1 MNYVAKKKSFI
12 GSATGLKILQIK
24 TFFAPMKSVK
34 EIGPADVWDVL
45 DVRDVVDVWHFEKV
59 EIKTIDINKRW
70 IRSIF
75 NCEKNE
81 EKFLSKEILDDV

>member
-1 MNYVAKKKSFI
+1 
-12 GSATGLKILQIK
+12 
-24 TFFAPMKSVK
+24 MKSVK

-81 EKFLSKEILDDV
+81 EKFLSKENSRWRFVRRRNKTETWIYFWPLL